1 MMPRACQNIGEP
13 RDGDRRSRVLV
24 SEAARDFMNHLAIE
38 RGLAPRT
45 LEAYRYDIDYLLES
59 LARRGVAEIELVTR
73 VDLLGFLEDRT
84 AAGDSPRSQQRRWT
98 TVFGLF
104 RWCRLEGVIDRE
116 PTKDVAWPE
125 WESPLPDVLTR
136 SEVERI
142 IEAPGIDAPLGLR
155 DTALFEF
162 LYATGARVSE
172 ACGLQLGDLRLDE
185 RLALLTGKGSKQRA
199 VPVRGAVVAALL
211 VYIVEARPVLAAKSK
226 RPSRVDAVFLN
237 HRGGQLGRNGCFTQ
251 LRKAASLAGIT
262 RDISPHM
269 LRHSFATHLLEGG
282 ADIRIVQELLGHSDI
297 STTEVYTHVAST
309 RIREQYDRHHPR
321 A

>member
-1 MMPRACQNIGEP
+1 
-13 RDGDRRSRVLV
+13 VLV
-24 SEAARDFMNHLAIE
+24 SEAARDFMDHLAIE

-45 LEAYRYDIDYLLES
+45 LEAYEYDLGYLLES
-59 LARRGVAEIELVTR
+59 LARRGVSEIDRITR
-73 VDLLGFLEDRT
+73 ADLLGFLEDRT
-84 AAGDSPRSQQRRWT
+84 AAGDSGRSQKRRWT

-104 RWCRLEGVIDRE
+104 RWCRLEGIVDRE
-116 PTKDVAWPE
+116 PTKDIAWPE
-125 WESPLPDVLTR
+125 WEAPLPEVLSR
-136 SEVERI
+136 REVEWI
-142 IEAPGIDAPLGLR
+142 IEAPGIGTPLGMR
-155 DTALFEF
+155 DTAMFEF

-172 ACGLQLGDLRLDE
+172 ACGLELGDLRLDE
-185 RLALLTGKGSKQRA
+185 GLALLTGKGSKQRA

-211 VYIVEARPVLAAKSK
+211 VYIVEARPVLAARSK
-226 RPSRVDAVFLN
+226 RRVDAVFLN

-251 LRKAASLAGIT
+251 LRKAARLAGIT